1 MDIMYYKVKFDGN
14 KFTIMD
20 IVEDKKEDNRFLYL
34 TKDEVKKIREELI
47 VNKLKTDTTLSK
59 MNF

>member
-1 MDIMYYKVKFDGN
+1 MYYKVKYDNN
-14 KFTIMD
+14 KFIIMD
-20 IVEDKKEDNRFLYL
+20 VVDSKKNDNKFLYL
-34 TKDEVKKIREELI
+34 TKDEVSKLKEELV